1 MKSRRVLPGGSEG
14 VELNLVGVGE
24 GPEVSWRG
32 TSPVFLRLI
41 CSEDRSS
48 RWEAEEGSARED
60 KFGAGT
66 PSSYGR
72 EAGDRGAS
80 SAWRGSKLFPQAGQ
94 QKVNEQPP
102 SLRRGRGQA
111 AASLCRGL
119 ITSPYT
125 GGSLGRFES
134 SVLRAADSQ
143 SSTRSSPR
151 RLRCGIRGGFSAG
164 FFHRAEGS
172 RAARAPRE
180 LPRLVI
186 CPAGVKC

>member
-1 MKSRRVLPGGSEG
+1 MLPGGSEG

-41 CSEDRSS
+41 CSEARSS

-66 PSSYGR
+66 PSSYSR
-72 EAGDRGAS
+72 EAGDQGAS
-80 SAWRGSKLFPQAGQ
+80 SAWHGSKLFPQAGQ

-134 SVLRAADSQ
+134 SGLQIAKARCDRLPDGCVVGLGGDFPQGFFTELKDLELPVLR
-143 SSTRSSPR
+143 
-151 RLRCGIRGGFSAG
+151 
-164 FFHRAEGS
+164 GS
-172 RAARAPRE
+172 CHGSLFAQ
-180 LPRLVI
+180 LV
-186 CPAGVKC
+186 